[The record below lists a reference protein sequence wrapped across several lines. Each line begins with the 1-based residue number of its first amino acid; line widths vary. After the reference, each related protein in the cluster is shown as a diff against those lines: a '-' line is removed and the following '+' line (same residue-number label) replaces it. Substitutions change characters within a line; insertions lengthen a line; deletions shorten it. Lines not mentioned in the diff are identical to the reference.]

1 MYFNHDKFVSVNKV
15 PTEYDEIKELIENHK
30 NAMEDTLSKLW
41 KYILS
46 FVRKKLESKILE
58 AEELNKIDYC
68 LYQTTIFS
76 KTILCLNYI

>member
-46 FVRKKLESKILE
+46 FVRKKIGIKNSRGRRIKQNRLLLVS
-58 AEELNKIDYC
+58 
-68 LYQTTIFS
+68 
-76 KTILCLNYI
+76 NYYF